1 MRTRLDFILATDD
14 GRSMQSSLGNISG
27 ELARGRFAPE
37 AMGGMKPEGKKLSVL
52 LRKSGAKIKRGSPD
66 PLVTRLVIDSR
77 RVTPGSLFFALP
89 GLRHDGSSFVDEA
102 LARGAVGVVSRATR
116 RFGNSKAV
124 FVEAEDP
131 RITLAKVARRFFG
144 KPDKA
149 LSLVGITG
157 TNGKT
162 TVSYLAQ
169 RFLSVD
175 GVKTGCLG
183 TVGYDL
189 VGRALP
195 SFRTTPEAHDLCELL
210 AQMKDFGCERAV
222 MEVSSHGIDQMRV
235 AELRFH
241 VGVFLNLT
249 RDHLD
254 YHGDMESYFGV
265 KRSFI
270 VGDLGARLKRSA
282 INVDDPYGR
291 RLRKELGEG
300 EAVSF
305 GTDSEA
311 DMQAVEIDLAPN
323 ETRFVLRYQGRDRAV
338 SSPLIGAYNV
348 SNALAA
354 FAIAASLDVDIE
366 SCIESL
372 KTFDGIPG
380 RMERVQKGQP
390 FEVVVDYA
398 HTGNALDNAL
408 TMLREITP
416 GRLGVVFGC
425 GGDRDR
431 GKRSEMT
438 RVAQE
443 KADRCWATTDN
454 PRSETQERIF
464 DDMRE
469 GVVDASRIE
478 FIMDRRRAIEL
489 ALKDASPGDCVLIAG
504 KGHEPFQEF
513 GDTVVPFD
521 DRKVAGELLE
531 LMKLGGRF

>member
-1 MRTRLDFILATDD
+1 
-14 GRSMQSSLGNISG
+14 
-27 ELARGRFAPE
+27 
-37 AMGGMKPEGKKLSVL
+37 MKADGKKLSAL
-52 LRKSGAKIKRGSPD
+52 LKKSGAKIKRGGPD

-89 GLRHDGSSFVDEA
+89 GMKHDGSAFVDEA
-102 LARGAVGVVSRATR
+102 LARGAVGVVSNAKR

-124 FVEAEDP
+124 FVEVDDP
-131 RITLAKVARRFFG
+131 RITLAKVSRRFFG

-162 TVSYLAQ
+162 TVSYLAK

-175 GVKTGCLG
+175 GNKAGCLG
-183 TVGYDL
+183 TIGYDL
-189 VGRALP
+189 VERALP

-210 AQMKDFGCERAV
+210 AQMKGFGCERAV

-235 AELRFH
+235 AELRFD

-254 YHGDMESYFGV
+254 YHGDMEAYFGV

-270 VGDLGARLKRSA
+270 IGEISPRPKRLA

-291 RLRKELGEG
+291 RLRKELDDEG
-300 EAVSF
+300 VIAF
-305 GTDSEA
+305 GTSEDA
-311 DMQAVEIDLAPN
+311 DMRAVEIELSPV
-323 ETRFVLRYQGRDRAV
+323 ETSFVLKYQGVDRVAR
-338 SSPLIGAYNV
+338 SPLIGAYNV

-354 FAIAASLDVDIE
+354 FAVAASLGIE
-366 SCIESL
+366 LDDCIYAL
-372 KTFDGIPG
+372 GTFGGIPG
-380 RMERVQKGQP
+380 RMERIQKGQL

-398 HTGNALDNAL
+398 HTGNALENAL
-408 TMLREITP
+408 KMLREITP
-416 GRLGVVFGC
+416 RRLVVVFGC

-443 KADRCWATTDN
+443 GADRCWATTDN
-454 PRSETQERIF
+454 PRSEAQERIF

-469 GVVDASRIE
+469 GIVDPARIE

-489 ALKDASPGDCVLIAG
+489 ALKDAKAGDCVLIAG

-521 DRKVAGELLE
+521 DRKVASELLE
-531 LMKLGGRF
+531 SMRLGGRI